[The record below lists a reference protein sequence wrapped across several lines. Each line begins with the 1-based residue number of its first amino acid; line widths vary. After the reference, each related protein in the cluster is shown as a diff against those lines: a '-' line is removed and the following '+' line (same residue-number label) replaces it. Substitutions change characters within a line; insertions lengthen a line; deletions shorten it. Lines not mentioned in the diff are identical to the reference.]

1 MADTPLVRT
10 PPTLRPDHALAGYAD
25 VVDLIRREISLGRL
39 LPGDKLPAER
49 KLAERLGVAR
59 ETLRQAFR
67 VLEGSGQIQILR
79 GNAGGAI
86 IQDNSVAPE
95 VALHELRQRRTAL
108 LSLIEFR
115 RELESVAARL
125 SATRRTEDDLAEMR
139 LAQETL
145 RSVGNKDEFRRADT
159 VFHLAVARAAGNQ
172 HLAAAIEDSR
182 ASMFQPVDLADFEV
196 IKESSHSQHQF
207 VLDLIAEGD
216 GEAASAAMRRHI
228 DSSRDE
234 ILRLIDE

>member
-1 MADTPLVRT
+1 MADTPPVRT
-10 PPTLRPDHALAGYAD
+10 PATLRPDHPLAGYAD

-95 VALHELRQRRTAL
+95 VALHELRQRRAAL

-145 RSVGNKDEFRRADT
+145 RSVDNKDEFRRADT

-234 ILRLIDE
+234 ILRLIDG